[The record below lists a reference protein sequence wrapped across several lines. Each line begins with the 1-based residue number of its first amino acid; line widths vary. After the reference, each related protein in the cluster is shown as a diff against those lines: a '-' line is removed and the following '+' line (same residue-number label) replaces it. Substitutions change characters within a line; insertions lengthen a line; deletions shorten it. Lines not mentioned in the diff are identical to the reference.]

1 MLVIPAIDL
10 SEGQVVRLKR
20 GDMAEKTVYSDD
32 PPAMARR
39 FEAEGAEWLHVV
51 DLDAATGAN
60 HHNAATVQEI
70 ARCVGIPVQLGGGL
84 RSLLAVE
91 RALSLGVKRA
101 VIGTIAAEK
110 PDIVREAVREFC
122 DGIAVAIDA
131 RDGFVAVR
139 GWTEATKLGAVDF
152 ARQMEALGV
161 SRLICTDIAS
171 DGMLT
176 GPNLPAMRAL
186 AEAVDTPIIASGGIS
201 SLEDV
206 RALKEL
212 EPLGVEG
219 CITGRAV
226 YAGSLPLA
234 AAIELAR
241 S

>member
-32 PPAMARR
+32 PPAMARK

-51 DLDAATGAN
+51 DLDAATGAGYD
-60 HHNAATVQEI
+60 NAATIRDIV
-70 ARCVGIPVQLGGGL
+70 RTVRIPVQLGGGL
-84 RSLLAVE
+84 RSLLQVE
-91 RALSLGVKRA
+91 RALSLGVRRA
-101 VIGTIAAEK
+101 IIGTVAAEK
-110 PDIVREAVREFC
+110 PEIVREAVREFC

-139 GWTEATKLGAVDF
+139 GWTEDTKLRAVDF
-152 ARQMEALGV
+152 ARQMEELGV
-161 SRLICTDIAS
+161 ARLICTDIAS

-176 GPNLPAMRAL
+176 GPNLPAMREL
-186 AEAVDTPIIASGGIS
+186 AAAVETPIIASGGVS
-201 SLEDV
+201 SLEDI

-219 CITGRAV
+219 CITGRAI

-234 AAIELAR
+234 AAIDLAR